1 MNRIFSVARRADVA
15 LLASTFALAGA
26 FASIVPVPAVAAAGT
41 AYYRAELASPLAEP
55 RREILNG
62 VIWSCSDN
70 SCTGTKGG
78 SRAEL
83 ECARLAQKVG
93 HISAF
98 AKGDAALDESALAR
112 CNK

>member
-1 MNRIFSVARRADVA
+1 MIRLFSSARRANAAFFV
-15 LLASTFALAGA
+15 STLVPAGA
-26 FASIVPVPAVAAAGT
+26 FAGLAPTPAAATGN

-93 HISAF
+93 PIAAF
-98 AKGDAALDESALAR
+98 AKGEAALDGNALAR